1 MKIWKYSGLMLIIT
15 GILHIILALLAG
27 GEAFM
32 EIYRNNGIFN
42 SIARDNYYHQTAFW
56 FLICGVL
63 LIPFGQI
70 LHYYQKREQKPAPLS
85 LGYSLLILSIL
96 GCIIMPVSGFWL
108 FLPQA
113 LIIIIANN
121 RLFNKFK

>member
-15 GILHIILALLAG
+15 GILHTILALLAG

-42 SIARDNYYHQTAFW
+42 SIAGDNYFHQTAFW
-56 FLICGVL
+56 FLICGVF
-63 LIPFGQI
+63 LIPFGQT

-96 GCIIMPVSGFWL
+96 GCIVMPVSGFWL

-113 LIIIIANN
+113 LIIIIANKRHN
-121 RLFNKFK
+121 IN